1 MYRKPRRYRGL
12 KTTSFV
18 ISMMILFLLGFY
30 MGLGANETIVIY
42 HNQTGPRNIVTYIP
56 YTDENS
62 SYASI
67 TVPAIDEEGE
77 GLTTILN
84 VQIVPGSGKIL
95 ANIDRLLFW
104 TDTQNSI
111 RTSTK
116 VASNL
121 TGINLSNY
129 DVIYTIE
136 TEATAVEGPSAGAAL
151 TIATIAALER
161 KPLDPEVM
169 ITGAINHDGTIG
181 PVSEIIPKA
190 RAAKEAGASVFL
202 VPLLQSRE
210 VTYKTAK
217 YCEQIG
223 ISQICTT
230 EKVPTEVSVSEETG
244 IEVIEVRTLEEALHY
259 FFVDR

>member
-1 MYRKPRRYRGL
+1 MRRESRRYRGV
-12 KTTSFV
+12 KTTTLIVLMAIAYFLGYYIGGMNEV
-18 ISMMILFLLGFY
+18 IIINY
-30 MGLGANETIVIY
+30 
-42 HNQTGPRNIVTYIP
+42 NQTRPANVVTYVP
-56 YTDENS
+56 YISENAS
-62 SYASI
+62 SSSI
-67 TVPAIDEEGE
+67 VVPAVDEEGE
-77 GLTTILN
+77 GLTTVLS

-116 VASNL
+116 VASNI
-121 TGINLSNY
+121 TGINLSDY

-151 TIATIAALER
+151 TIATIAALKKE
-161 KPLDPEVM
+161 KLNPEVM

-181 PVSEIIPKA
+181 PVGEILPKA
-190 RAAKEAGASVFL
+190 KAAKEAGAKILL
-202 VPLLQSRE
+202 VPLLHSKE
-210 VTYKTAK
+210 VTYKTKK

-230 EKVPTEVSVSEETG
+230 ENIPTEVSISEEVG
-244 IEVIEVRTLEEALHY
+244 IEVAEVRTIEDAMDY
-259 FFVDR
+259 FLAEG

>member
-1 MYRKPRRYRGL
+1 MYRRARKFTGL
-12 KTTSFV
+12 KIAVS
-18 ISMMILFLLGFY
+18 IILILLVFLAGYYTGNRLT
-30 MGLGANETIVIY
+30 ETVVIY
-42 HNQTGPRNIVTYIP
+42 ENHTKPANIVTYVP
-56 YTDENS
+56 YAGKNA

-67 TVPAIDEEGE
+67 MVPAVDENGE
-77 GLTTILN
+77 GLTTVLN

-116 VASNL
+116 VASNT
-121 TGINLSNY
+121 TGINLSKY
-129 DVIYTIE
+129 DIIYTIE

-151 TIATIAALER
+151 TIATIAALDGKR
-161 KPLDPEVM
+161 LNPKVT

-181 PVSEIIPKA
+181 PVGEILPKA
-190 RAAKEAGASVFL
+190 KAAKEAGAKLFL
-202 VPLLQSRE
+202 VPLLHSKE
-210 VTYKTAK
+210 VTYKTKK

-230 EKVPTEVSVSEETG
+230 EKIPVEVNISDEAG
-244 IEVIEVRTLEEALHY
+244 IEVIEVRTVKEALNY
-259 FFVDR
+259 FLE